1 MMMGSCG
8 QEACTDMPI
17 PDQVLQGHPA
27 RQAERA
33 NVLKRAKLVFGGAV
47 LDCTVLD
54 LSASGARLLM
64 GTPARLSGDFA
75 VHMPGGIV
83 HAARLSWSR
92 GREIGLEFIGEPKL
106 AVAAA
111 SLASA
116 SVQALRGI
124 APDRVLEGLR
134 GHRHFD
140 DPVLADA
147 AHALADAYAALLS
160 ALQDRVIG
168 STGG

>member
-1 MMMGSCG
+1 MNL
-8 QEACTDMPI
+8 PI
-17 PDQVLQGHPA
+17 QDQVFQGHPA
-27 RQAERA
+27 RRAERG

-47 LDCTVLD
+47 LDCTVLE

-64 GTPARLSGDFA
+64 GTPARLSGEF
-75 VHMPGGIV
+75 VLHMPGGTV

-92 GREIGLEFIGEPKL
+92 GREVGLEFIGGPKL
-106 AVAAA
+106 AVVAA

-116 SVQALRGI
+116 SVQALRSI
-124 APDRVLEGLR
+124 APNRVLEDLR
-134 GHRHFD
+134 GQRHFD

-147 AHALADAYAALLS
+147 AQGLADAYAALLS

-168 STGG
+168 SFGG